1 MIALE
6 AVVLHRHRFGE
17 GPFGEPGMGLKFLRV
32 SAEDEEHIRQ
42 IIRNKITQGIE
53 AA

>member
-1 MIALE
+1 
-6 AVVLHRHRFGE
+6 
-17 GPFGEPGMGLKFLRV
+17 MGLKFLRV